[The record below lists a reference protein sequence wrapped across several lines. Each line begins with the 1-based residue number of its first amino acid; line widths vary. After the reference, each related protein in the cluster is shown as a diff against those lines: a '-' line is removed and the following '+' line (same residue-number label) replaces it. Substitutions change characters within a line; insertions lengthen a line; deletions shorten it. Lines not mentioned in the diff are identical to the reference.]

1 MNHIE
6 HPGDEV
12 LVLGNEILKMLQDNL
27 MESLETG
34 LAKRWGIEWFR
45 DCSILES
52 RALDELKPDLQF
64 ILKQIVQKNNGN
76 FRLALAETLFKEQ
89 RLSKQQLDALANIQ
103 KSRNAWAHPD
113 SSRMTITLLRDLS
126 NQILHFYGPLN
137 NSLVVYCSF
146 ILSFQENDDEAIPKI
161 LANSVLFRRHIGKV
175 DNLLE
180 GITENANLLAQIIQL
195 EDKLKKSP
203 NQLQN
208 TSGLIPGYES
218 LTYEDLEGNLEFLK
232 HSTFSLFK
240 NYYYLNL
247 IILGESFKM
256 LFISKATAKN
266 PEIKSLV
273 SDFESKKSLEAV
285 MGLFKEIQERL
296 KDAENR
302 LVIPE
307 DCNCQWCSD
316 FGSNIGMISEVSAI
330 TKVTERISEISRVTK
345 KE

>member
-1 MNHIE
+1 MSMNNIE

-27 MESLETG
+27 MKSLETG

-45 DCSILES
+45 DCSIVES
-52 RALDELKPDLQF
+52 RALDEIKPDLQF

-126 NQILHFYGPLN
+126 NQILNFYGPLN
-137 NSLVVYCSF
+137 NSLVDYCSF

-175 DNLLE
+175 NNLLE

-208 TSGLIPGYES
+208 TFGLIPGYES
-218 LTYEDLEGNLEFLK
+218 LTYEDLEDNLEALG
-232 HSTFSLFK
+232 HATSSLYK
-240 NYYYLNL
+240 SYNNLNL
-247 IILGESFKM
+247 LILIESMKVISISNA
-256 LFISKATAKN
+256 ISKNA
-266 PEIKSLV
+266 EVKSLV
-273 SDFESKKSLEAV
+273 SDIESEKSLE
-285 MGLFKEIQERL
+285 GLMAFFKQIQQVTE
-296 KDAENR
+296 DWP
-302 LVIPE
+302 VIPE
-307 DCNCQWCSD
+307 DCKCDWCSV
-316 FGSNIGMISEVSAI
+316 FPSNTGMLSEVNAI
-330 TKVTERISEISRVTK
+330 TKVTERIHEISRVTK